1 MDWHTLA
8 GDISRHHVWPLFQS
22 TIPVKW
28 CNLVVKQAAWTRC
41 FTLGC
46 FDSAKTS
53 FVI

>member
-1 MDWHTLA
+1 
-8 GDISRHHVWPLFQS
+8 
-22 TIPVKW
+22 
-28 CNLVVKQAAWTRC
+28 LVVKQAAWTRC